1 MTDDVG
7 PQGANGGRT
16 AGRGRRRVALLT
28 AGALLPLPVL
38 AGCSGDEARPAG
50 AGSQDIAPAAP
61 ATLRDGGT
69 VRWAVDELPGTFNA
83 FQADAGESTDMVAGA
98 VLPALFTVDANGVP
112 QRNPD
117 YLQAAEVTQREPQQ
131 VVRYTLNPAARWSDG
146 RRISAADFAAQWKA
160 LRGKNAAYWTARNAG
175 YDRIEKVEPG
185 AGPGEVR
192 VTFDRPYADW
202 QSLFTPLYPKSV
214 MGSPAAFNDGA
225 RKKLASTA
233 GPFRVRKRDAGAG
246 TVTLVRNAEWW
257 GDRARLQ
264 KIVLTELP
272 ATKRPAALAKGKID
286 IAEIDRG
293 TAKELGTA
301 GGGNQQAAVGDDAPR
316 GAVSADALRHQALAR
331 GTDAERKAEI
341 EHRKE
346 AAAAAERR
354 AQLRGYTV
362 RRALSPSFTQLAL
375 NGSTGPLTDERVRRA
390 VARAID
396 RSTLAKEVLSPLRLP
411 AAPVGS
417 HLLLAGQPGY
427 RDNSGALGSRDPEA
441 AQALLADAGWRLPE
455 GGTEEKTDAQPG
467 EREADRGRTDADAGR
482 TDGENGQHGEKG
494 QPGPRGEA
502 APADGAGQPHGG
514 PARSGAEA
522 ETGRATGTAPL
533 SALTGAG
540 SAGLQRVALLRQ
552 SAALYDAAARAD
564 RRHAAGDTGSAAY
577 ASYERASGRAADAW
591 DRADVLAEAAQRQT
605 TALAAGPGQQGW
617 DDTKPG
623 AGQEAAGTGPA
634 GPLSAVQAREA
645 AAAAERN
652 RLAAAAE
659 RAEREAGQQRP
670 AGQPARERPVPVEAG
685 AAEDAGDAHG
695 GPDSKGA
702 KDGHARGKDDAAA
715 PKGAVFVKKNG
726 RPLMLRFVLPDG
738 PGTAQLRTVA
748 DRISEMLM
756 KIGVRTTVQKVA
768 DKSYFEDH
776 IASGDYDLALYSW
789 PGSAYPATDA
799 RPIYAKPR
807 PAADGS
813 LTVEQN
819 YTRVGTD
826 RIDQLF
832 DQASAELDP
841 DAARDL
847 VAQADQRIWAA
858 AGSIPLY
865 RQPQLVATRDGLAN
879 VGAFGF
885 ATPVYQA
892 IGYKK

>member
-7 PQGANGGRT
+7 PQGASGGRV

-117 YLQAAEVTQREPQQ
+117 YLKGAEVTQREPKQ
-131 VVRYTLNPAARWSDG
+131 VVRYSLNPTARWSDG
-146 RRISAADFAAQWKA
+146 RKISAADFAAQWKA
-160 LRGKNAAYWTARNAG
+160 LRGRNAAYWTARNAG

-202 QSLFTPLYPKSV
+202 QSLFTPLYPKGV

-225 RKKLASTA
+225 RKKLASSA

-257 GDRARLQ
+257 GGRARLK

-272 ATKRPAALAKGKID
+272 ASKRPAALAKGKID
-286 IAEIDRG
+286 VAEIDRG
-293 TAKELGTA
+293 TAKELTTA
-301 GGGNQQAAVGDDAPR
+301 GAGNQQAAVGDDAPR

-331 GTDAERKAEI
+331 GTDAERKAEL

-354 AQLRGYTV
+354 AELRGYTV
-362 RRALSPSFTQLAL
+362 HRALSPSFTQLAL

-396 RSTLAKEVLSPLRLP
+396 RDTLAKEVLGPLRLP

-427 RDNSGALGSRDPEA
+427 RDNSGALGGQDTDA
-441 AQALLADAGWRLPE
+441 AQALLADAGWRMPQ
-455 GGTEEKTDAQPG
+455 GGVEEKTDAQPG
-467 EREADRGRTDADAGR
+467 DR
-482 TDGENGQHGEKG
+482 TDGENGQREAGG
-494 QPGPRGEA
+494 GGADAPGA
-502 APADGAGQPHGG
+502 AEPGARQPHGG
-514 PARSGAEA
+514 PARSGAERPA
-522 ETGRATGTAPL
+522 AVGFPAGTAPL

-591 DRADVLAEAAQRQT
+591 DQADVLAEAAERRT
-605 TALAAGPGQQGW
+605 TALAAGAGRPGW

-623 AGQEAAGTGPA
+623 AGRDVAGTGPA

-659 RAEREAGQQRP
+659 RADGA
-670 AGQPARERPVPVEAG
+670 AARERPAAQGGAQAGNAPGADDEKNSHGDKSDEAG
-685 AAEDAGDAHG
+685 KADEAGR
-695 GPDSKGA
+695 PDEGA
-702 KDGHARGKDDAAA
+702 KGGKDDAAA
-715 PKGAVFVKKNG
+715 RKSAVFVKKNG

-748 DRISEMLM
+748 DRISEMLA

-841 DAARDL
+841 EAARDL

-865 RQPQLVATRDGLAN
+865 RQPQLVAARSQLAN

>member
-7 PQGANGGRT
+7 RPRSAGGGRT
-16 AGRGRRRVALLT
+16 AARGRRRVALLT
-28 AGALLPLPVL
+28 AGALLPLPLL
-38 AGCSGDEARPAG
+38 AGCGGDDEAPAAG
-50 AGSQDIAPAAP
+50 AGSQDIGPAAA

-83 FQADAGESTDMVAGA
+83 FQADAGESTDTVAGA
-98 VLPALFTVDANGVP
+98 VLPALFTLNADGVP
-112 QRNPD
+112 QRNAD
-117 YLQAAEVTQREPQQ
+117 YLKAAEVTAREPKQ
-131 VVRYTLNPAARWSDG
+131 VVTYTLNPEARWSDG

-175 YDRIEKVEPG
+175 YDRIEKVTAGKEPG
-185 AGPGEVR
+185 QVKVVFA
-192 VTFDRPYADW
+192 RPYADW

-225 RKKLASTA
+225 RTKLTPSA
-233 GPFRVRKRDAGAG
+233 GPFRVQAKAGRKD
-246 TVTLVRNAEWW
+246 TLTLVRNSKWW
-257 GDRARLQ
+257 GGRARLK

-272 ATKRPAALAKGKID
+272 VAKRAAALAKGRID
-286 IAEIDRG
+286 VADVDRG
-293 TAKELGTA
+293 TAKEITTA
-301 GGGNQQAAVGDDAPR
+301 RGENQQAAVGDDAPR
-316 GAVSADALRHQALAR
+316 GAVSADALRHQAQAR
-331 GTDAERKAEI
+331 GTEAERTAEKK
-341 EHRKE
+341 RRAE
-346 AAAAAERR
+346 AAAAAARQ
-354 AQLRGYTV
+354 AHLRDYTV
-362 RRALSPSFTQLAL
+362 HRALSPSFTQLAL

-396 RSTLAKEVLSPLRLP
+396 RTALAKEVLGPLRLP

-427 RDNSGALGSRDPEA
+427 RDNSGALGGQDTEA
-441 AQALLADAGWRLPE
+441 AQALLADAGWRMPQ
-455 GGTEEKTDAQPG
+455 GGAEQKTDAQPG
-467 EREADRGRTDADAGR
+467 EHKEDRGRTDADAGG
-482 TDGENGQHGEKG
+482 TDDENGQGRAHEDG
-494 QPGPRGEA
+494 R
-502 APADGAGQPHGG
+502 APAGQPHGG
-514 PARSGAEA
+514 PARPGADHRA
-522 ETGRATGTAPL
+522 AGGRPVTL

-540 SAGLQRVALLRQ
+540 SAGVQRAALLRQ
-552 SAALYDAAARAD
+552 SAALYDAAARSA
-564 RRHAAGDTGSAAY
+564 RHRALGDTRSAAY
-577 ASYERASGRAADAW
+577 AAYERASGRAADAW
-591 DRADVLAEAAQRQT
+591 DEADVLTEAAQRQT
-605 TALAAGPGQQGW
+605 TALAAGW

-623 AGQEAAGTGPA
+623 AGRDVAGTGPA
-634 GPLSAVQAREA
+634 GPLSAAQAREA

-652 RLAAAAE
+652 RLAAAADHADRE
-659 RAEREAGQQRP
+659 RAQAARAAAAPADDRAVRAGMAAPGEDDGRG
-670 AGQPARERPVPVEAG
+670 AGDKDG
-685 AAEDAGDAHG
+685 KAAEHG
-695 GPDSKGA
+695 RHAPGR
-702 KDGHARGKDDAAA
+702 DGDAAA
-715 PKGAVFVKKNG
+715 GPSAVFVKKNG

-748 DRISEMLM
+748 DRISGMLA
-756 KIGVRTTVQKVA
+756 KIGVRTTVQKVS

-799 RPIYAKPR
+799 KPIYAKPR

-841 DAARDL
+841 DAAREL

-865 RQPQLVATRDGLAN
+865 RQPQLVATRADLAN

-885 ATPVYQA
+885 ATPRYQD